1 MRIET
6 VSIIGLGA
14 LGILFGNHLAGQ
26 MPAENLRI
34 IADRERIARYT
45 REGIFCNG
53 QPCHFH
59 YVTPEEQG
67 PPANLIIFA
76 VKYGGLN
83 EAISAVRHQV
93 GKHTVLLSL
102 LNGISSEESIAAAY
116 GTERVLFCVAQGMD
130 AVKVGNQMTYANM
143 GMICFGDRQPGI
155 ISAQAQAVA
164 DFFTAMQLPH
174 QLDTDMN
181 RRMWG
186 KLMLN
191 VGVNQAVALLGSAYG
206 DVQREGPAREVMVA
220 AMREVIALSQKEN
233 VNLTENDLQYWLQVV
248 STLSPLGKP
257 SMRQDIEAGRAS
269 ELELFAGTIIRLGEK
284 HHLPTPV
291 NQMLYDGI
299 RSLEN
304 GFQPS
309 APDKESPSGSSAST
323 DK

>member
-14 LGILFGNHLAGQ
+14 LGILFGNLLAGQ
-26 MPAENLRI
+26 MPAKNLRI
-34 IADRERIARYT
+34 IVDWERIARYT

-53 QPCHFH
+53 QRCDFH
-59 YVTPEEQG
+59 YVTPQEQG
-67 PPANLIIFA
+67 PPADLIIFA
-76 VKYGGLN
+76 VKYGGLH
-83 EAISAVRHQV
+83 EAITAVQHQV
-93 GKHTVLLSL
+93 GDQTVFLSL
-102 LNGISSEESIAAAY
+102 LNGISSEEHIAAAY
-116 GTERVLFCVAQGMD
+116 GAERVLYGVAQGMD

-155 ISAQAQAVA
+155 ISAQALAVA

-174 QLDTDMN
+174 QLDTNMN

-191 VGVNQAVALLGSAYG
+191 VGVNQAVALLGSTYG
-206 DVQREGPAREVMVA
+206 DIQREGRARQVMVA
-220 AMREVIALSQKEN
+220 AMREVILLSQKEN
-233 VNLTENDLQYWLQVV
+233 VNLTDNDLLYWLQVV

-257 SMRQDIEAGRAS
+257 SMRQDIEAGRPS
-269 ELELFAGTIIRLGEK
+269 ELELFAGTVIRLGKK

-299 RSLEN
+299 RRLEKD
-304 GFQPS
+304 F
-309 APDKESPSGSSAST
+309 
-323 DK
+323 